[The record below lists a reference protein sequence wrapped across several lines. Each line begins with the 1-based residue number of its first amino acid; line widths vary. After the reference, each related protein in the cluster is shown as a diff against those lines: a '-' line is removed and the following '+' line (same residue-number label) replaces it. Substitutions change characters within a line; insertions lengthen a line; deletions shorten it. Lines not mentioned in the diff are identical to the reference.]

1 MLFNKVI
8 RQLLESF
15 DLKPKPGRD
24 VSVSYKSDS
33 QGMTAAVDISNTPS
47 AIKGDL
53 LPSIRRL
60 KRNKLKKN
68 RQLPK
73 EK

>member
-1 MLFNKVI
+1 MLFNKAI

-15 DLKPKPGRD
+15 DLKPKPGR
-24 VSVSYKSDS
+24 SVSAIYKSDS
-33 QGMTAAVDISNTPS
+33 QGTTTGVDISNTPS

-53 LPSIRRL
+53 LPSIRKL